1 MITIFKVNMQ
11 ANKINNY
18 LEQGYL
24 MSCREIAEH
33 MGIVQQSVSRIE
45 AKMLNK
51 IRVGL
56 LKHNVSEEEFFHYIK
71 HLGE

>member
-1 MITIFKVNMQ
+1 MRLNSKPNG
-11 ANKINNY
+11 
-18 LEQGYL
+18 LEDGYL
-24 MSCREIAEH
+24 MSCREIGEH
-33 MGIVQQSVSRIE
+33 LGIVQQSVSRIE

-71 HLGE
+71 HL